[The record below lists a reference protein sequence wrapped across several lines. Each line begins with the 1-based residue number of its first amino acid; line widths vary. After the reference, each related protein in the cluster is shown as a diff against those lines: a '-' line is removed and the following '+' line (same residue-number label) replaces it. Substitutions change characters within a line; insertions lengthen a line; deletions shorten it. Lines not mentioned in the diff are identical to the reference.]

1 MVDFRNPGVT
11 SISVDTHKY
20 GFGPKGYSVCLFRS
34 KELRA
39 HQFYVNMTWN
49 GGFYATPTI
58 AGSRPG
64 ATIAGT
70 WAALCMIGKDKYIE
84 YTKDILSA

>member
-1 MVDFRNPGVT
+1 VNAFAEEAGFPLAQVVDFRNPGVT

-39 HQFYVNMTWN
+39 H
-49 GGFYATPTI
+49 
-58 AGSRPG
+58 
-64 ATIAGT
+64 
-70 WAALCMIGKDKYIE
+70 
-84 YTKDILSA
+84 